1 MAGDGRQTVAGAYAK
16 IDAHEELCAERY
28 RGINEKL
35 GWMLKGFVG
44 LVLALLAWSMVQ
56 LYTLE
61 PVRVLASQ
69 QRAAPAAAVAAPQSE
84 PAR

>member
-1 MAGDGRQTVAGAYAK
+1 MTERQTVAAAFDR

-35 GWMLKGFVG
+35 GWIMGGIGATIFG
-44 LVLALLAWSMVQ
+44 LVSWMAFQ

-61 PVRVLASQ
+61 PLR
-69 QRAAPAAAVAAPQSE
+69 VAASSQGQRVIVQTGNRP
-84 PAR
+84 